1 MSTAEEEIEETPVR
15 VPLRLRMAKHEGRR
29 GPLDGGWWPQ
39 SRNLE
44 VELADL
50 VDHFPSTSGRIV
62 RATSSPPDW
71 DDAPKRVP
79 VRTGYIQVGFA
90 AGDDTHVMLLRTSDR
105 RELVILVIPSHLSEE
120 QGEIA
125 LAGAATPNSSEGA
138 VDLLARAAAS

>member
-105 RELVILVIPSHLSEE
+105 REL
-120 QGEIA
+120 
-125 LAGAATPNSSEGA
+125 
-138 VDLLARAAAS
+138 

>member
-1 MSTAEEEIEETPVR
+1 
-15 VPLRLRMAKHEGRR
+15 MAKHEGRR

-50 VDHFPSTSGRIV
+50 VDHFPASSGRIV
-62 RATSSPPDW
+62 RATISAPDW
-71 DDAPKRVP
+71 DDPPKRVP
-79 VRTGYIQVGFA
+79 VRTGYIQVGGA
-90 AGDDTHVMLLRTSDR
+90 AGDDTHVLLLRTSDR
-105 RELVILVIPSHLSEE
+105 QDLVILVIPSHFTAE

-138 VDLLARAAAS
+138 VDLLARASAS